1 MHLYL
6 FLHLHLHVYLNL
18 CLYFVCAFVC
28 SFAFAFVLHF
38 TPFLFVACD
47 CIVGSSASSLLLARL
62 LCLFLVRNSGYKP
75 YLISLPSPPPTLLL
89 FLFQLFLLVFFVL
102 QKQLRLTA
110 SATATLTSQ
119 LQRLSDSNSGVGCCE
134 EICFLMW
141 GDLRRNCGEKFNC
154 VWWGELRNCGENL
167 HLHLHL
173 PGFPFSLF
181 IVYVFVSLFNRCH
194 SCSLLPFTSVRPK
207 WL

>member
-141 GDLRRNCGEKFNC
+141 GEGIEEEL
-154 VWWGELRNCGENL
+154 WGEIQLCVVGGVEEESASTSASAWISFCFIYSL
-167 HLHLHL
+167 C
-173 PGFPFSLF
+173 FCFSL
-181 IVYVFVSLFNRCH
+181 
-194 SCSLLPFTSVRPK
+194 
-207 WL
+207 